1 MFEIVKCGFKSFTER
16 RAKIIAINRSLE
28 NGNTVGKE
36 ELGYATKEFKG
47 GMAMLKNIECQK

>member
-1 MFEIVKCGFKSFTER
+1 MFEVVKCGFKTFPER
-16 RAKIIAINRSLE
+16 GTKVIAINRSLE

-36 ELGYATKEFKG
+36 ELGYAAKEFKG